1 MVTLNVFSTVNWSLN
16 QDEEKKKKRQGAF
29 YLELIIPQITP

>member
-16 QDEEKKKKRQGAF
+16 QDEEKKKRQGAF